1 MLPILLSVK
10 LHLELLLRTLARI
23 VFSVLDAASLSIMNV
38 GIILGWTS
46 PIMEE
51 LRGADSPIP
60 LSVDESSWF
69 VSVID
74 WGLILG
80 SIPFGVM
87 ADRWGRK
94 PSLQI
99 IGPLSLATWVALL
112 FVDTFPGLLAVRFAQ
127 GLLAAGAYTVLP
139 VYAGEIAGP
148 QIRGALGTMF
158 QIMMYAGILFVY
170 GAGMYLD
177 YRRLTY
183 ATMAGPLVFCALF
196 AAIPESPH
204 FYVMK
209 NRLAEAKR
217 ALVWLR
223 GDDAGRTVDDEMD
236 AVVECICKE
245 MRNASFTELFTDRVS
260 LRALIIVQG
269 LSVFRTM
276 AGVTALISYASIT
289 FAEMH
294 VDVHSNKLS
303 LVFAC
308 SVLLSALPSMLLSD
322 RVGRRPLM
330 IVSCAACFVFDAA
343 IFAYFYVDQC
353 TGLDV
358 TEYGWLCVL
367 AVGGLSVAH
376 TLGLGSLL
384 STINCE
390 LFPSNVRSIAN
401 AVNTI
406 TLTAASFLALKL
418 YPVLAQDGGMYRNY
432 LISSLF
438 SLVSVVCCWLWLPET
453 KGKTFAAIQAQ
464 LRKADDAF

>member
-1 MLPILLSVK
+1 
-10 LHLELLLRTLARI
+10 
-23 VFSVLDAASLSIMNV
+23 MNV

-51 LRGADSPIP
+51 LLRSDSPIP
-60 LSVDESSWF
+60 MTVDESSWF

-74 WGLILG
+74 WGLIVG
-80 SIPFGVM
+80 SIPFGVL

-99 IGPLSLATWVALL
+99 IGPLALATWIALL
-112 FVDTFPGLLAVRFAQ
+112 YVDTFQGLLIVRFAQ

-148 QIRGALGTMF
+148 KIRGALGTMF
-158 QIMMYAGILFVY
+158 QIMMYVGILFVY
-170 GAGMYLD
+170 TAGMYLD
-177 YRRLTY
+177 YKHLTY
-183 ATMAGPLVFCALF
+183 AMMAGPVLFCALF
-196 AAIPESPH
+196 ATIPESPH

-209 NRLAEAKR
+209 NRLTDAKR

-223 GDDAGRTVDDEMD
+223 GDDKGKSVDEEMD

-245 MRNASFTELFTDRVS
+245 MRNATFTELFTDWVN
-260 LRALIIVQG
+260 LKALIIIQG

-289 FAEMH
+289 FKEMH

-308 SVLLSALPSMLLSD
+308 SVLFSALPSTLLSD

-330 IVSCAACFVFDAA
+330 ILSCALCFVFDTA
-343 IFAYFYVDQC
+343 IFAYFYLDQC
-353 TGLDV
+353 TVYDV

-390 LFPSNVRSIAN
+390 LFPSNTRSIAN

-406 TLTAASFLALKL
+406 TLTTVSFLALKI
-418 YPVLAQDGGMYRNY
+418 YPVLAADGGMHRNY
-432 LISSLF
+432 LISSMF
-438 SLVSVVCCWLWLPET
+438 SFASIISCWLWLPET

-464 LRKADDAF
+464 LRKTDDFV

>member
-1 MLPILLSVK
+1 
-10 LHLELLLRTLARI
+10 
-23 VFSVLDAASLSIMNV
+23 MNV

-51 LRGADSPIP
+51 LLGPDSPIP
-60 LSVDESSWF
+60 MTVDESSWF

-80 SIPFGVM
+80 SIPFGIM
-87 ADRWGRK
+87 ADKWGRK

-99 IGPLSLATWVALL
+99 LGPMALATWVALL
-112 FVDTFPGLLAVRFAQ
+112 FVDSLLGLLIVRFAQ

-148 QIRGALGTMF
+148 EIRGALGTMF
-158 QIMMYAGILFVY
+158 QIMMYVGILFVY
-170 GAGMYLD
+170 VAGMYLD
-177 YRRLTY
+177 YRRLMY
-183 ATMAGPLVFCALF
+183 AVMVGPVLFCVLF

-209 NRLAEAKR
+209 NRFADAKR

-223 GDDAGRTVDDEMD
+223 GDDTSKSVDDEMES
-236 AVVECICKE
+236 VIECICKE
-245 MRNASFTELFTDRVS
+245 MRHASFTELFTDWIS
-260 LRALIIVQG
+260 LKALIIVQG
-269 LSVFRTM
+269 LSVFRVM
-276 AGVTALISYASIT
+276 AGITALISYASIT
-289 FAEMH
+289 FAQMH
-294 VDVHSNKLS
+294 VNVDSNKLS

-308 SVLLSALPSMLLSD
+308 SVLFSALPSTALSD

-330 IVSCAACFVFDAA
+330 IISCASCFVFDTA
-343 IFAYFYVDQC
+343 IFIYFFMDQC
-353 TGLDV
+353 TSYKV

-376 TLGLGSLL
+376 TIGLGSLL

-390 LFPSNVRSIAN
+390 LFPSNTRSIAN
-401 AVNTI
+401 AINTI
-406 TLTAASFLALKL
+406 TLTIVSFVALKL
-418 YPVLAQDGGMYRNY
+418 YPVLAVSGGMYRNY

-438 SLVSVVCCWLWLPET
+438 SFISIICCFLWLPET

-464 LRKADDAF
+464 LRKIDD

>member
-1 MLPILLSVK
+1 
-10 LHLELLLRTLARI
+10 
-23 VFSVLDAASLSIMNV
+23 MNV

-46 PIMEE
+46 PIMAE
-51 LRGADSPIP
+51 LLAPNSPIP
-60 LSVDESSWF
+60 MTVDESSWF

-80 SIPFGVM
+80 SLPFGVM
-87 ADRWGRK
+87 ADKWGRK

-99 IGPLSLATWVALL
+99 IGPMALATWVSLL
-112 FVDTFPGLLAVRFAQ
+112 FVDTFPGLLVVRFAQ
-127 GLLAAGAYTVLP
+127 GLLSAGAYTVLP

-148 QIRGALGTMF
+148 EIRGALGTMF
-158 QIMMYAGILFVY
+158 QIMMYVGILFVY
-170 GAGMYLD
+170 AAGMYLD

-183 ATMAGPLVFCALF
+183 AVMAGPVLFCALF
-196 AAIPESPH
+196 ATIPESPH

-209 NRLAEAKR
+209 NRLTDAKR

-223 GDDAGRTVDDEMD
+223 GDDTSATVDEEMD
-236 AVVECICKE
+236 AVVDCICKE
-245 MRNASFTELFTDRVS
+245 MRNASFTELFTDWVS
-260 LRALIIVQG
+260 LKALIIVQG

-294 VDVHSNKLS
+294 VDAHSNKLS

-308 SVLLSALPSMLLSD
+308 SVLFSALPSTALSD

-330 IVSCAACFVFDAA
+330 IISCASCFVFDTA
-343 IFAYFYVDQC
+343 IFAYFYMDRC
-353 TGLDV
+353 TAYDV
-358 TEYGWLCVL
+358 TEYGWLCVV

-390 LFPSNVRSIAN
+390 LFPSNTRSIAN

-406 TLTAASFLALKL
+406 TLTIVSFLALKM
-418 YPVLAQDGGMYRNY
+418 YPVLADNGGMYRNY

-438 SLVSVVCCWLWLPET
+438 SLASIVCCWLWLPET

-464 LRKADDAF
+464 LRKTDSLV

>member
-1 MLPILLSVK
+1 MINKGIL
-10 LHLELLLRTLARI
+10 RQFLA
-23 VFSVLDAASLSIMNV
+23 ATAGSLSIMNV

-51 LRGADSPIP
+51 LLGPDSPIP
-60 LSVDESSWF
+60 MTVDESSWF

-80 SIPFGVM
+80 SLPFGVL

-99 IGPLSLATWVALL
+99 IGPMALATWVALL
-112 FVDTFPGLLAVRFAQ
+112 YVDSFQGLLAVRFTQ

-148 QIRGALGTMF
+148 KIRGALGTMF
-158 QIMMYAGILFVY
+158 QIMMYVGILYVY
-170 GAGMYLD
+170 AAGMYLD
-177 YRRLTY
+177 YTRLTY
-183 ATMAGPLVFCALF
+183 AAMAGPVLFCALF
-196 AAIPESPH
+196 ATIPESPH

-209 NRLAEAKR
+209 NRLTDAKQ

-223 GDDAGRTVDDEMD
+223 GDETGSTVDDEMD
-236 AVVECICKE
+236 VVVECICKE
-245 MRNASFTELFTDRVS
+245 MRNASFTELFTDWVS
-260 LRALIIVQG
+260 LKALIIVQG
-269 LSVFRTM
+269 LSVFRVM

-294 VDVHSNKLS
+294 VAVDSNKLS

-308 SVLLSALPSMLLSD
+308 SVLFSALPSTLLAD

-330 IVSCAACFVFDAA
+330 IVSCASCFAFDSA
-343 IFAYFYVDQC
+343 IFAYFYVDRC
-353 TGLDV
+353 TAYDV
-358 TEYGWLCVL
+358 TDYGWLCVL
-367 AVGGLSVAH
+367 AVGGLSIAH

-390 LFPSNVRSIAN
+390 LFPSNTRSIAN

-406 TLTAASFLALKL
+406 TLTVASFLALKI
-418 YPVLAQDGGMYRNY
+418 YPVLADDGGMYRNY

-438 SLVSVVCCWLWLPET
+438 SLISIISCFLWLPET

-464 LRKADDAF
+464 LRKTDDLV

>member
-1 MLPILLSVK
+1 
-10 LHLELLLRTLARI
+10 
-23 VFSVLDAASLSIMNV
+23 MNV

-51 LRGADSPIP
+51 LLGSDSPIP
-60 LSVDESSWF
+60 MTVDETSWF

-99 IGPLSLATWVALL
+99 IGPLMLVTWVALV
-112 FVDTFPGLLAVRFAQ
+112 FVDTFPALLAVRFAQ
-127 GLLAAGAYTVLP
+127 GLLSAGAYTVLP

-158 QIMMYAGILFVY
+158 QIMMYVGILFAY
-170 GAGMYLD
+170 GTGTYLE

-183 ATMAGPLVFCALF
+183 AMMAGPILFCALF
-196 AAIPESPH
+196 ATIPESPH

-209 NRLAEAKR
+209 NRLADAKR

-223 GDDAGRTVDDEMD
+223 GDDTGSTVDDELD
-236 AVVECICKE
+236 DVVECICKE
-245 MRNASFTELFTDRVS
+245 MRNATFTELFTDWVS
-260 LRALIIVQG
+260 LKALVIVQG

-276 AGVTALISYASIT
+276 AGVTVLISYASIT

-308 SVLLSALPSMLLSD
+308 SVLFSALPSTLLAD

-330 IVSCAACFVFDAA
+330 IVSCASCFVFDTA
-343 IFAYFYVDQC
+343 IFAYFYMDRC
-353 TGLDV
+353 TAYDV

-376 TLGLGSLL
+376 TIGLGSLL

-390 LFPSNVRSIAN
+390 LFPSNTRSIAN

-406 TLTAASFLALKL
+406 TLTIAAFLALKI
-418 YPVLAQDGGMYRNY
+418 YPVLAENGGMYRNY

-438 SLVSVVCCWLWLPET
+438 SLASIVFCYLWLPET

-464 LRKADDAF
+464 LRKTDDL

>member
-1 MLPILLSVK
+1 MINSGLFRQSMAVV
-10 LHLELLLRTLARI
+10 AG
-23 VFSVLDAASLSIMNV
+23 SLSIMNV

-51 LRGADSPIP
+51 LLGPNSPIP
-60 LSVDESSWF
+60 MTVDESSWF

-80 SIPFGVM
+80 SLPFGVI

-99 IGPLSLATWVALL
+99 IGPMALATWVALL
-112 FVDTFPGLLAVRFAQ
+112 FIDTFLGLLIVRFAQ

-148 QIRGALGTMF
+148 KIRGALGTMF
-158 QIMMYAGILFVY
+158 QIMMYVGILFVY
-170 GAGMYLD
+170 AAGMYLD
-177 YRRLTY
+177 YRQLTY
-183 ATMAGPLVFCALF
+183 AMMVGPVLFCALF

-209 NRLAEAKR
+209 NKLPEAKK

-223 GDDAGRTVDDEMD
+223 GDETGRSVDDEMD
-236 AVVECICKE
+236 SVVECICKE
-245 MRNASFTELFTDRVS
+245 MRNASFTELFTDWVS
-260 LRALIIVQG
+260 LKALIIVQG
-269 LSVFRTM
+269 LSVFRVM

-294 VDVHSNKLS
+294 VDVHANKLS

-308 SVLLSALPSMLLSD
+308 SVLFSALPSTVLAD
-322 RVGRRPLM
+322 RLGRRPLM
-330 IVSCAACFVFDAA
+330 IISCLWCFVFDTA
-343 IFAYFYVDQC
+343 IFAYFYADRC
-353 TGLDV
+353 TEYDV

-376 TLGLGSLL
+376 TIGLGSLL

-390 LFPSNVRSIAN
+390 LFPSNTRSIAN

-406 TLTAASFLALKL
+406 TLTIVSFLALKI
-418 YPVLAQDGGMYRNY
+418 YPVLADGGGMYRNY

-438 SLVSVVCCWLWLPET
+438 SLCSIVCCVLWLPET

-464 LRKADDAF
+464 LRKTDDLV

>member
-1 MLPILLSVK
+1 
-10 LHLELLLRTLARI
+10 
-23 VFSVLDAASLSIMNV
+23 MNV

-51 LRGADSPIP
+51 LWGPDSPIP
-60 LSVDESSWF
+60 MTVDESSWF

-99 IGPLSLATWVALL
+99 IGPLALATWLILV
-112 FVDTFPGLLAVRFAQ
+112 FVDTFPALLAVRFAQ

-158 QIMMYAGILFVY
+158 QIMMYVGILFVY
-170 GAGMYLD
+170 SAGMYLN
-177 YRRLTY
+177 YRQLTY
-183 ATMAGPLVFCALF
+183 AMMTGPILFCALF
-196 AAIPESPH
+196 ATIPESPH

-209 NRLAEAKR
+209 NRLADAKK

-223 GDDAGRTVDDEMD
+223 GDETGSTVDDEMD
-236 AVVECICKE
+236 DVVECICKE

-260 LRALIIVQG
+260 LKALIIVQG
-269 LSVFRTM
+269 LSVFRTT

-294 VDVHSNKLS
+294 VNVHANKLS

-308 SVLLSALPSMLLSD
+308 SVLFSALPSTLLSD

-330 IVSCAACFVFDAA
+330 LVSCAFSFVFDTA
-343 IFAYFYVDQC
+343 IFAYFYLDRC
-353 TGLDV
+353 TKYNV
-358 TEYGWLCVL
+358 TEYGWLCVF
-367 AVGGLSVAH
+367 AVGGLSVSH

-390 LFPSNVRSIAN
+390 LFPSNTRSIAN
-401 AVNTI
+401 AINTI
-406 TLTAASFLALKL
+406 TLTIASFLALKV
-418 YPVLAQDGGMYRNY
+418 YPVLAENGGMYSNY

-438 SLVSVVCCWLWLPET
+438 SLTSVMFCWLWLPET

-464 LRKADDAF
+464 LRKTDDLV